1 MHLVSTTIVE
11 YSMLNNKILANCYE
25 SKAAV
30 KSILALHPLQYFC
43 NLTHG
48 IECSKSIKEFKNN
61 HSRYDNNIR
70 QRFSVYKN
78 SDFICATHCK
88 PSLDRTRARLT
99 MWCEVHSINCNT
111 APDSLVTS

>member
-1 MHLVSTTIVE
+1 MHLVSATIVE
-11 YSMLNNKILANCYE
+11 YLMLNNKILANCYE

-78 SDFICATHCK
+78 SDLFVQLIVNPA
-88 PSLDRTRARLT
+88 
-99 MWCEVHSINCNT
+99 
-111 APDSLVTS
+111 